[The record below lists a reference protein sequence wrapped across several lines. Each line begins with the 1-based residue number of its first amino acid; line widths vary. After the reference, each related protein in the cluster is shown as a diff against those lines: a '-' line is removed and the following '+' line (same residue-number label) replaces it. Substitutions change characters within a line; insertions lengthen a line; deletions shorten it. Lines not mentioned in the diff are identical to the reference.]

1 MLSFNH
7 NPIVLSTIVI
17 LAALILI
24 TEPYTP
30 LGLAHGLLWS
40 PLLLI
45 AAKTHSLRTL
55 TATFALSLTGVW
67 VGAWLS
73 PLPPPGT
80 DIDTAIVNR
89 ALTSLILLF
98 LFTTSY
104 AFLRLKTQSELEHS
118 KAIDER
124 DYFAELAESLPIQ
137 IWTAHPDGNLDY
149 IGHKLEILC
158 GKGKSFIRDNWLD
171 FLHPDDR
178 ERTINAW
185 QRALETG
192 DSYRVEFRLRTA
204 AGNYL
209 WHLTQAEP
217 AKDDHGNIVRWLGS
231 STDITSLKEL
241 EQYTLQLSERFRSTL
256 DSLHEGFLT
265 LSSDCELLFA
275 NSNAI
280 AILSKPQGELKQSLW
295 KIFTPESA
303 PMIHQELKSALKDGR
318 PRHVVEEHTGLSKW
332 LDLHINPTE
341 EGVSLYL
348 SDVTHEQHIQ
358 QELRL
363 LRHAVSR
370 LNDIIL
376 ITEAYPI
383 DKPGPKIVFANEA
396 YERITGYKIEEVI
409 GKSPRILQ
417 GPKTNRDDL
426 RKIRTALE
434 NWQPVR
440 AQLLNYKKNKDE
452 IWLDINIAPVTD
464 EQGKTT
470 HWVSV
475 ERDVTH
481 QKLVDEQLER
491 AHRLESIGRLTG
503 GIAHDFNNLLT
514 VIIGNADM
522 LVSLSEGDASITASA
537 KMIMR
542 ASERAGQLTQSLLA
556 FSRKQTLLPQTIN
569 LSELL
574 DEFVPLLESSLGEKN
589 TLSLHV
595 DDALW
600 FVEIDTAKFENMLIN
615 LAINAR
621 DAMPVGGKVSLTIK
635 NMTLTDS
642 QTDDYEPVPP
652 GDYVMISF
660 LDTGCGI
667 KAENIDKIYEPFF
680 TTKSP
685 NVGTGLGLSM
695 VFGFVKQSGGHIRVL
710 SEEGKGTQFLI
721 YLPKRET
728 QELMPSEEKGIEKT
742 SQSKTN
748 HGLILVVEDNA
759 SILALAKHYI
769 ESAGY
774 EVITAPDS
782 DVAKS
787 IIDAQPDID
796 MLFTDIIMPG
806 EYSGY
811 GLADY
816 FLSKFS
822 DKPVLYASGYNSEL
836 KKADIQANDRL
847 MFLTKPYKRDELLE
861 KLDMLL

>member
-7 NPIVLSTIVI
+7 NPIALSTIVI
-17 LAALILI
+17 LSALILI

-40 PLLLI
+40 PLILI
-45 AAKTHSLRTL
+45 AAKTHSLRVL
-55 TATFALSLTGVW
+55 TATFALTLIGVW
-67 VGAWLS
+67 FGAWLS
-73 PLPPPGT
+73 PLPPPGAG
-80 DIDTAIVNR
+80 IDTAIINR
-89 ALTSLILLF
+89 LLTSLVLLF
-98 LFTTSY
+98 LFTTGY
-104 AFLRLKTQSELEHS
+104 AFLKLKAQSELEHS

-124 DYFAELAESLPIQ
+124 DYFAQLAESLPIQ

-158 GKGKSFIRDNWLD
+158 GEDKNFIRDNWLD

-178 ERTINAW
+178 EKTIAAW
-185 QRALETG
+185 QRSLETG
-192 DSYRVEFRLRTA
+192 ASYRVEFRLRTA
-204 AGNYL
+204 AGSYL

-217 AKDDHGNIVRWLGS
+217 AKDNHGNIVRWLGS

-256 DSLHEGFLT
+256 DSLHEGFVT
-265 LSSDCELLFA
+265 LSPDCEFIYA

-280 AILSKPQGELKQSLW
+280 AILSRPQAELKQSIW
-295 KIFTPESA
+295 NTFTPKLA

-318 PRHVVEEHTGLSKW
+318 PRHVIEEHKGLSKW

-341 EGVSLYL
+341 DGVSIYF
-348 SDVTHEQHIQ
+348 SDVTHEQQIQ

-409 GKSPRILQ
+409 GKSPRLLQ

-434 NWQPVR
+434 GWQPVR

-475 ERDVTH
+475 ERDITH
-481 QKLVDEQLER
+481 QKLLDEQLER

-522 LVSLSEGDASITASA
+522 LVSLSKDDPSITSSA
-537 KMIMR
+537 KMIIS
-542 ASERAGQLTQSLLA
+542 ASERASQLTQSLLA

-569 LSELL
+569 LSDLL
-574 DEFVPLLESSLGEKN
+574 DEFAPLLESSLGEKN
-589 TLSLHV
+589 NLSLHV

-615 LAINAR
+615 LAMNAR
-621 DAMPVGGKVSLTIK
+621 DAMPMGGKVNL
-635 NMTLTDS
+635 TLTNVTITDT
-642 QTDDYEPVPP
+642 QTDDYEPVPL
-652 GDYVMISF
+652 GDYVLISF

-667 KAENIDKIYEPFF
+667 KREDLDKIYEPFF

-685 NVGTGLGLSM
+685 EVGTGLGLSM
-695 VFGFVKQSGGHIRVL
+695 VFGFVKQSGGHIRVI

-721 YLPKRET
+721 YLPRRET
-728 QELMPSEEKGIEKT
+728 HGLLHSEEKEIEHS
-742 SQSKTN
+742 SQLKPA

-759 SILALAKHYI
+759 SILALAKDYI

-774 EVITAPDS
+774 KVITASDS
-782 DVAKS
+782 DAAKL
-787 IIDAQPDID
+787 IIDARSDID

-806 EYSGY
+806 KYSGY

-822 DKPVLYASGYNSEL
+822 DKPVLYTSGFNSEL
-836 KKADIQANDRL
+836 KKAEIQDNDKL

-861 KLDMLL
+861 KLGMLL